1 MSARRRHRP
10 RRAPLALAALLA
22 VVTALAAASCG
33 DDAQPGAPAAS
44 AADGSTLRATFV
56 DRDGDGTLER
66 GPGEPLRDRTDLGPR
81 TAPGRALGTLGIVS
95 DVHIRDEES
104 PARPVF
110 LDRLGPPFS
119 AVFRPQ
125 EALTL
130 QVLTAAVRAL
140 DAAHPDAV
148 VDGGDLIDNAQAN
161 EMAQAKRVLDGGIV
175 RPDTGAPGYDGVQ
188 RASDPDPAY
197 YRPDVDPPRHP
208 GLLAQAQRPFRS
220 PGLRAPWY
228 PVAGNHDLL
237 VAGELARTP
246 RTNAVAVGGRVLVKP
261 DPSLRVGRTER
272 DLDAQTID
280 RLLRRG
286 LPGTTAPVAADPRRR
301 ELTPRGA
308 IAALKPGTGAR
319 LHYTFDLGPRV
330 RGIVL
335 DTVQR
340 SKGAHGAITPGEV
353 AFLREALR
361 RAGDRWVLVF
371 SHQPLSGFAEAAP
384 VRALLDADPRVLAAI
399 AGDTHHNRITP
410 RPTAAGGYWQ
420 ITTSALADFPQ
431 QARMLRVR
439 ETAGGGAVLE
449 TWMLDTAPDPLA
461 DTARALAYLDA
472 QGGRP
477 DHDAGGRL
485 DRNVRLY
492 RAAPRR

>member
-1 MSARRRHRP
+1 
-10 RRAPLALAALLA
+10 
-22 VVTALAAASCG
+22 VT
-33 DDAQPGAPAAS
+33 
-44 AADGSTLRATFV
+44 
-56 DRDGDGTLER
+56 
-66 GPGEPLRDRTDLGPR
+66 
-81 TAPGRALGTLGIVS
+81 

-104 PARPVF
+104 PARPAF

-119 AVFRPQ
+119 ATFRPQ

-148 VDGGDLIDNAQAN
+148 VDNGDLIDNAQAN
-161 EMAQAKRVLDGGIV
+161 EMAAAKRALDGGIV
-175 RPDTGAPGYDGVQ
+175 RPDSGAPGYDGVQ

-208 GLLAQAQRPFRS
+208 GLLARAQRAFRS

-228 PVAGNHDLL
+228 PVVGNHDVL
-237 VAGELARTP
+237 VAGELARTA
-246 RTNAVAVGGRVLVKP
+246 RTNAVAVGDRVLTKP

-272 DLDAQTID
+272 DLNAQTID
-280 RLLRRG
+280 RLLRSG
-286 LPGTTAPVAADPRRR
+286 LPGTTAPVAPDPGRR
-301 ELTPRGA
+301 ELTPGQA
-308 IAALKPGTGAR
+308 IAQLKPGTGSR
-319 LHYTFDLGPRV
+319 LDYTFDLGPRV
-330 RGIVL
+330 RAIVL

-340 SKGAHGAITPGEV
+340 SKGAHGAITAREV
-353 AFLREALR
+353 AFLRDELR

-371 SHQPLSGFAEAAP
+371 SHQPLAGFAEGAP
-384 VRALLDADPRVLAAI
+384 LLSLLDADPRVLAAI
-399 AGDTHHNRITP
+399 AGDTHHNTITA
-410 RPTAAGGYWQ
+410 RRTGAGGYWQ

>member
-1 MSARRRHRP
+1 MRRL
-10 RRAPLALAALLA
+10 APLAAAMVLVA
-22 VVTALAAASCG
+22 ACGGDREPSGPVT
-33 DDAQPGAPAAS
+33 S

-66 GPGEPLRDRTDLGPR
+66 GPAEPLRDRTDLGPAA
-81 TAPGRALGTLGIVS
+81 APGRVLGSVGIVT

-104 PARPVF
+104 PARPAF

-140 DAAHPDAV
+140 NAAKPDAV
-148 VDGGDLIDNAQAN
+148 VEAGDLIDNAQGN
-161 EMAQAKRVLDGGIV
+161 EMAAAKRVLDGGV
-175 RPDTGAPGYDGVQ
+175 VNPDSGAPGYDGVQ
-188 RASDPDPAY
+188 AASDPDPAY

-208 GLLAQAQRPFRS
+208 GLLDRAERRFRS

-237 VAGELARTP
+237 VAGELARTA
-246 RTNAVAVGGRVLVKP
+246 RTDAVARGDEVLARP
-261 DPSLRVGRTER
+261 DPSLRVGRTEQ
-272 DLDAQTID
+272 DFDAQTVD
-280 RLLRRG
+280 RLLRNG
-286 LPGTTAPVAADPRRR
+286 LPGTTRRVAPDPARH
-301 ELTPRGA
+301 ELTPREA
-308 IAALKPGTGAR
+308 VAALRPGTGAR
-319 LHYTFDLGPRV
+319 LDYAFDVGTRV
-330 RGIVL
+330 RAIVL
-335 DTVQR
+335 DTVKR
-340 SKGAHGAITPGEV
+340 SKGAGGVVTPREV
-353 AFLREALR
+353 AFLRRQLR

-371 SHQPLSGFAEAAP
+371 THQPLAGLDGAAP
-384 VRALLDADPRVLAAI
+384 LLALLARDPRVLATL
-399 AGDTHHNRITP
+399 AGDTHRNRVTP
-410 RPTAAGGYWQ
+410 RPTGAGGFWQ

-449 TWMLDTAPDPLA
+449 TWIVDTAPDPLA

-477 DHDAGGRL
+477 DGNAGGRL

-492 RAAPRR
+492 RAPPHR